1 MTQQKKTLYR
11 LPDEAMI
18 AGVASGFARYFNMDV
33 TLMRLV
39 FVGLLLVSFGA
50 VSVAYIVLAVVMPVP
65 GKSAS
70 IKNIDQ
76 KIEYLAEEV
85 QENGRAQ
92 KWGNYAGIGLIVIG
106 LWLLLGEII
115 PGFIQLQWNLV
126 WPAIVIIVGILI
138 IARGKKS

>member
-1 MTQQKKTLYR
+1 M
-11 LPDEAMI
+11 
-18 AGVASGFARYFNMDV
+18 
-33 TLMRLV
+33 
-39 FVGLLLVSFGA
+39 SFGA
-50 VSVAYIVLAVVMPVP
+50 VSVAYIVLAIVMPVP
-65 GKSAS
+65 GKGAS

-76 KIEYLAEEV
+76 KIEDLAEEV
-85 QENGRAQ
+85 QENGCAQ
-92 KWGNYAGIGLIVIG
+92 KLGNYVGIGLIVIG